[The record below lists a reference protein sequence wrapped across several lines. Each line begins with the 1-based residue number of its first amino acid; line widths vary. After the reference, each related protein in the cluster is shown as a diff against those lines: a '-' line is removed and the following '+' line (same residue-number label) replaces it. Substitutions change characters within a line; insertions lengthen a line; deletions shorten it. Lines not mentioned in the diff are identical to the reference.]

1 MAQIEEQLSNKQV
14 LATDYITGNPKQTDM
29 YLKTSTISLQL
40 PLDSSEAV
48 LVKNLVLSCD
58 PYMRGTKRTDRNNL
72 FYSFSPD
79 SPIVGY
85 GVCKVL
91 DSKHPDFKKGDLV
104 WGVTKWEEYS
114 IIKTDSLIKIEHT
127 DVPLSYYTGLL

>member
-1 MAQIEEQLSNKQV
+1 MAQIEEQVSNKQV

-79 SPIVGY
+79 SVSSQLLHNL
-85 GVCKVL
+85 CCLFFSSSVL
-91 DSKHPDFKKGDLV
+91 VYLFQNNYCFSM
-104 WGVTKWEEYS
+104 
-114 IIKTDSLIKIEHT
+114 
-127 DVPLSYYTGLL
+127 

>member
-1 MAQIEEQLSNKQV
+1 MAQIEEQVSNKQV
-14 LATDYITGNPKQTDM
+14 LATDYITGNPKQSDM

-40 PLDSSEAV
+40 PLDVSDAV

-79 SPIVGY
+79 SVTTQLRLSIFSVFCTY
-85 GVCKVL
+85 IL
-91 DSKHPDFKKGDLV
+91 HPFKNN
-104 WGVTKWEEYS
+104 YRFS
-114 IIKTDSLIKIEHT
+114 M
-127 DVPLSYYTGLL
+127 

>member
-1 MAQIEEQLSNKQV
+1 MAQIEEQVSNKQV

-40 PLDSSEAV
+40 PFLDASEAV

-79 SPIVGY
+79 SVSTQLMLSFFFFFPSFVLIYFICSKIIVLA
-85 GVCKVL
+85 CKKYFNISVVL
-91 DSKHPDFKKGDLV
+91 FF
-104 WGVTKWEEYS
+104 
-114 IIKTDSLIKIEHT
+114 
-127 DVPLSYYTGLL
+127 